1 MINESGQQITSTQ
14 EEIFIQEEIPKMI
27 TLMNR
32 SRVPNRFSTIYKY
45 FSFNCRENGDYAI
58 IPLGYGCSDNSKTVH
73 GDKIKSRLVL
83 SRNIAAGKW
92 KIWKSKHSCIAI
104 PGLDINEL
112 DSDWV
117 KKTKVLRPK
126 IKHLV
131 RSAGSRY

>member
-1 MINESGQQITSTQ
+1 MMNESGQQSTSTQ

-45 FSFNCRENGDYAI
+45 FSFNCLENGDYAI
-58 IPLGYGCSDNSKTVH
+58 IPLGCGFSDNSKTFH

-92 KIWKSKHSCIAI
+92 KICKIKHSCSAI

-112 DSDWV
+112 DPDWSSRTRVIRPKV
-117 KKTKVLRPK
+117 KHVLRA
-126 IKHLV
+126 V
-131 RSAGSRY
+131 